1 MLNRNYCKNII
12 IIIGT
17 WISNKLGI
25 FMPVLGL
32 LCILMIVDHISGML
46 AAKKEALDSPED
58 KTLGWS
64 SKKSITGIYKKI
76 GYIITIFVAFC
87 IDYLIFKFAS
97 ELEIEAKSNTIFGLM
112 TSIWFIVNECISI
125 LENASRMGVNLPV
138 FITEVLADIHNKIEK

>member
-46 AAKKEALDSPED
+46 AAKKEALDSPEN

-64 SKKSITGIYKKI
+64 SKKSITGIYKKLVI
-76 GYIITIFVAFC
+76 SLQFLLLFV
-87 IDYLIFKFAS
+87 
-97 ELEIEAKSNTIFGLM
+97 
-112 TSIWFIVNECISI
+112 
-125 LENASRMGVNLPV
+125 
-138 FITEVLADIHNKIEK
+138 